1 LARFQV
7 ADTPMTRQGLVSEMK
22 AWIPRCLIFVATLSA
37 PPASQALPPQ
47 FEVGPEQQS
56 TPHPKTALES
66 LLDRAGLY
74 ARHYRELCRELVAEE
89 RMIQKEYDKKGQ
101 LQRQRTFVSDYLIVT
116 LPSDPSSTVEFRDI
130 LSIDGKPLS
139 RRKRG
144 LAELFE
150 EKSTNAFK
158 EAERVARESTKH
170 NLGRRRYSNLVN
182 FGLNFIMPEA
192 QKQIKYEF
200 EQPGGLSA
208 NPEWVLIRFQEIS
221 NQTALRA
228 VTPFGKQP
236 IPSSGLIWL
245 SLPDFRVLRIDFSF
259 RQDAELYAIAGRY
272 ISEYSPGPDNLL
284 LPSRFEER
292 FYDVKNPERLLI
304 ESVATYSNFR
314 KFSVEVK
321 ISPAD
326 P

>member
-1 LARFQV
+1 
-7 ADTPMTRQGLVSEMK
+7 MTRQGLVSEMK

-37 PPASQALPPQ
+37 PPASQALPAQ
-47 FEVGPEQQS
+47 SEVGPEQQS
-56 TPHPKTALES
+56 TSHPKTALES
-66 LLDRAGLY
+66 LLDTAGLY

-101 LQRQRTFVSDYLIVT
+101 LQRQKTFVSDYLIVT

-192 QKQIKYEF
+192 QKQIEYEF

-259 RQDAELYAIAGRY
+259 RQDAELYAVAGRY